1 MPIGPNSLLRTDSV
15 FWTFSYSSGG
25 HVQYMRAGAVSLH
38 NVDIRK
44 YVQHIDPQ
52 HRIFLHARKPT
63 KQENCREII
72 STVTGLVNGLIFHT
86 ENFVDLSEIE
96 F

>member
-1 MPIGPNSLLRTDSV
+1 
-15 FWTFSYSSGG
+15 
-25 HVQYMRAGAVSLH
+25 MRAGAVSLH
-38 NVDIRK
+38 NVDIGK
-44 YVQHIDPQ
+44 YIQHIDPQ

-63 KQENCREII
+63 KQENCREIR